1 MLLKIEHNPTNLEAT
16 ELINEAISKRAFMIL
31 VVCCKVNY
39 EGRATSKLGFGER
52 TVLIKG
58 DGSFIIHQDRNL
70 EPINWQPP
78 RTKIGV
84 KLEDDVIKI
93 MGKRRKPKEQLELV
107 IRNVHLISYHLG
119 SDTKDIELA
128 GYEEDMRQMI
138 MDNPELIE
146 KGFRP
151 TSKEYQT
158 PQGFI
163 DILGKDDAGKLVVLE
178 LKSRKAGVN
187 AVKQLLRYVDCFSD
201 NKEFVRG
208 ILVSPS
214 VTEEAKEILNE
225 YQMEHISLSPP
236 KELKVKSSTTLD
248 YFF

>member
-93 MGKRRKPKEQLELV
+93 IGKRRKPKEQLELV
-107 IRNVHLISYHLG
+107 IRNVHLISYHMG

-163 DILGKDDAGKLVVLE
+163 DIMGKDDDGKLVVLE

-214 VTEEAKEILNE
+214 VTEEAKEILNK
-225 YQMEHISLSPP
+225 YQMEHIPLSPP
-236 KELKVKSSTTLD
+236 NELKVKSSTTLD